1 MIAIIGKKSVFFFFL
16 LALLLN
22 LKNRGTNEVTN

>member
-1 MIAIIGKKSVFFFFL
+1 MIAIIGKKSVFFFL